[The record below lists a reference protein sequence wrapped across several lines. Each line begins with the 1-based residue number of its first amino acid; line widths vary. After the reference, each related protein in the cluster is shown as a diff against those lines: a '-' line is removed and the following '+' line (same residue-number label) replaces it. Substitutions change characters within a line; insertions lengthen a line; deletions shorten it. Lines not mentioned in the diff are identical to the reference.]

1 MTKSLLEITPE
12 HKPPLDQNFCPAILG
27 NRNYR
32 NEAAKSD
39 KTSPMHI
46 ALERTDGC
54 ICRVDLQVFDPGS
67 EHDADTLR
75 FVERQIKY
83 MIWARGGSTLYL
95 SGPTEICTAIRA
107 IYSAGG
113 ARAYDA
119 NRMKVIYDKDFDIR
133 IVDEAD
139 VPEAK
144 ERSIPIGGFLDGCRI
159 GFDLGASD
167 YKLSAVI
174 DGEAVFT
181 TEIPWNPSIQTDP
194 EYYYKHINDG
204 LKLAAKHLPRV
215 DSIGGSAAGAYVDN
229 MAKYA
234 SLFRSVPAEL
244 FNQRIRPIFLNLK
257 EEWGVPF
264 EVLNDG
270 EVTALAGAMS
280 LKKNSLL
287 GIAMGSSEASGFVN
301 EDSLFTGNYN
311 ELAYVPV
318 DFNPGAATDPVADD
332 IGCGAQ
338 YFSQQAVAKLA
349 PEAGFDFPDDM
360 LFPERLKA
368 VQAKA
373 NEGDPAALDIF
384 TTIGIYLGYS
394 LPHYKEL
401 YDFKHVLI
409 LGRVTSGRGGEV
421 IIEKTQ
427 EILNT
432 VFPEI
437 AKEIELHVPDEQSR
451 RVGQAVAAASLPQL
465 QKN

>member
-1 MTKSLLEITPE
+1 MSKSLLEITPAN
-12 HKPPLDQNFCPAILG
+12 KPPLDKGFCPAILG

-32 NEAAKSD
+32 NAVEQSNN
-39 KTSPMHI
+39 TSAMNI

-54 ICRVDLQVFDPGS
+54 VARINLKIFNPGS

-75 FVERQIKY
+75 YVERQVKY
-83 MIWARGGSTLYL
+83 MIWSHGGSILYL
-95 SGPTEICTAIRA
+95 SGPEQVCCAIRK
-107 IYSAGG
+107 IYSTDG

-119 NRMKVIYDKDFDIR
+119 NRMDVVFGNGFDNR
-133 IVDEAD
+133 IVDAGS
-139 VPEAK
+139 VPQSK
-144 ERSIPIGGFLDGCRI
+144 KQSIPIGGFLDGCRI

-181 TEIPWNPSIQTDP
+181 TEIPWNPSVQTDP
-194 EYYYKHINDG
+194 EYYYKHIGDG

-215 DSIGGSAAGAYVDN
+215 DAIGGSAAGAYVN
-229 MAKYA
+229 NQAKYA
-234 SLFRSVPAEL
+234 SLFRSVPADQ
-244 FNQRIRPIFLNLK
+244 FNERIRDIFLNLK

-270 EVTALAGAMS
+270 EITALAGAMS
-280 LKKNSLL
+280 LKKSSLL
-287 GIAMGSSEASGFVN
+287 GIAMGSSEATGYVN

-318 DFNPGAATDPVADD
+318 DFNSDAAIDPIADD

-349 PEAGFDFPDDM
+349 PEAGFDFPDEM

-373 NEGDPAALDIF
+373 NEGDPAALSIF

-401 YDFKHVLI
+401 YDFKNVLI
-409 LGRVTSGRGGEV
+409 LGRVTSGRGGE
-421 IIEKTQ
+421 IILEKTQ
-427 EILNT
+427 EILDT
-432 VFPEI
+432 VFPEL
-437 AKEIELHVPDEQSR
+437 AGEIELHVPDEQSR

-465 QKN
+465 QQ

>member
-1 MTKSLLEITPE
+1 MIKSLLEITPE
-12 HKPPLDQNFCPAILG
+12 NKPPLDQGFCPAILG
-27 NRNYR
+27 NRSYR
-32 NEAAKSD
+32 NAVANSND
-39 KTSPMHI
+39 TCTMHI
-46 ALERTDGC
+46 ALERTDSC
-54 ICRVDLQVFDPGS
+54 VARADLQIFNPSS
-67 EHDADTLR
+67 EHDTDTLHY
-75 FVERQIKY
+75 VERQIKQ
-83 MIWARGGSTLYL
+83 MIWAHGGSTLYL
-95 SGPTEICTAIRA
+95 SGPEPVYSVICKT
-107 IYSAGG
+107 YSAAGK
-113 ARAYDA
+113 RAYDA
-119 NRMKVIYDKDFDIR
+119 NRMDVVYDNEFNIR
-133 IVDEAD
+133 IVSPDA

-144 ERSIPIGGFLDGCRI
+144 KLSIPIGGHLDGCRI

-194 EYYYKHINDG
+194 EYYYKHIGDG

-215 DSIGGSAAGAYVDN
+215 DSIGGSAAGAYVNN

-234 SLFRSVPAEL
+234 SLFRSVPADE
-244 FNQRIRPIFLNLK
+244 FNERIRPIFLNFK

-280 LKKNSLL
+280 LKKHSLL
-287 GIAMGSSEASGFVN
+287 GIAMGSSEATGYVN
-301 EDSLFTGNYN
+301 EASLFTGNYN

-318 DFNPGAATDPVADD
+318 DFNPNAAIDPVADD

-360 LFPERLKA
+360 LFPERLKT

-384 TTIGIYLGYS
+384 TTIGVYLGYS

-401 YDFKHVLI
+401 YDFKNVLI

-421 IIEKTQ
+421 IIEKAQ
-427 EILNT
+427 EILDT
-432 VFPEI
+432 EFPEL
-437 AKEIELHVPDEQSR
+437 AGEIELHVPDEQSR
-451 RVGQAVAAASLPQL
+451 RVGQAVAAASLPRTIV
-465 QKN
+465 

>member
-12 HKPPLDQNFCPAILG
+12 KKPPYDQGFCPAILG

-32 NEAAKSD
+32 LAVSLAAE
-39 KTSPMHI
+39 TRRMLV

-54 ICRVDLQVFDPGS
+54 VTRVEMDILAPGS

-75 FVERQIKY
+75 FVERRIKGLV
-83 MIWARGGSTLYL
+83 WAHGGSILYL
-95 SGPTEICTAIRA
+95 SGPESICAAIRST
-107 IYSAGG
+107 YSTGG

-119 NRMKVIYDKDFDIR
+119 NRMDIVFCNGFDIR
-133 IVDEAD
+133 IVPAEA
-139 VPEAK
+139 VPAKK

-181 TEIPWNPSIQTDP
+181 TEIPWNPSVQTDP
-194 EYYYKHINDG
+194 EYHTSRIAAG

-215 DSIGGSAAGAYVDN
+215 DAIGGSAAGAYVDN
-229 MAKYA
+229 LVKYA
-234 SLFRSVPAEL
+234 SLFRNVPQGQFNETVGPL
-244 FNQRIRPIFLNLK
+244 FQTLK
-257 EEWGVPF
+257 KEWGVPF

-280 LKKNSLL
+280 LKKSALL
-287 GIAMGSSEASGFVN
+287 GIAMGSSEATGYVN
-301 EDSLFTGNYN
+301 DESRFTGNYN

-318 DFNPGAATDPVADD
+318 DFNLAGAIDSVADD

-349 PEAGFDFPDDM
+349 PEAGFDFPDEM

-368 VQAKA
+368 IQAKT
-373 NEGDPAALDIF
+373 NEEDLAALDIF
-384 TTIGIYLGYS
+384 ATIGTYLGYS

-401 YDFKHVLI
+401 YDFKNVLI

-421 IIEKTQ
+421 IIETAK

-432 VFPEI
+432 VFPEL
-437 AKEIELHVPDEQSR
+437 AEEIELHVPDEQSR
-451 RVGQAVAAASLPQL
+451 RVGQAVAAASLPRI
-465 QKN
+465 K